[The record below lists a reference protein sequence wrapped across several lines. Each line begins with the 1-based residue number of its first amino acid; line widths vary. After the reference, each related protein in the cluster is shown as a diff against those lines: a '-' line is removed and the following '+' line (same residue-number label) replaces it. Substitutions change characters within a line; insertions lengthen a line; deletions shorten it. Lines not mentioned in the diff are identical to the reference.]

1 MLWYVETQNTKQC
14 IVVMRYTMRNLLCEY
29 LEAARLWK
37 AVSVWNIRFIFSIL
51 TTNGKNVAVR
61 RIKWRIKRNVK
72 INSIPQRDDSSLGLV
87 CITNTYGNY
96 KWRETKKRQK
106 QKIKSIT
113 FSKILSQAAI
123 EWAEIFNSSNFHNW
137 VNYRII

>member
-1 MLWYVETQNTKQC
+1 MVCWNSEYKAMHCCYEVYNEKSALWIPRGSQTLKG
-14 IVVMRYTMRNLLCEY
+14 
-29 LEAARLWK
+29 
-37 AVSVWNIRFIFSIL
+37 SVWNIRFIFSIL
-51 TTNGKNVAVR
+51 TTNGKNDAVR

-72 INSIPQRDDSSLGLV
+72 ISSIPQRDDSSLGLV

-123 EWAEIFNSSNFHNW
+123 EWAEIFNSSNFRNW